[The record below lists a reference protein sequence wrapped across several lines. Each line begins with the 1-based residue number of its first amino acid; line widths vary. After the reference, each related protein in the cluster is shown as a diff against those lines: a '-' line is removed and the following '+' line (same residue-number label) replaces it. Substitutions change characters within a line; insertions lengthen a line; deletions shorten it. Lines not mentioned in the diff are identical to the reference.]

1 MDKCLWDPV
10 QVITWLGIVWD
21 GVQGVVSIT
30 EPRLKKCL
38 VHIDKVLSDPNVS
51 ARDLA
56 SPVGKIISTSAVL
69 RNLSSIM
76 TKHCQMS
83 VAAAQDWDTPSP
95 LDRYCIVQLEFCK
108 DSLRRL
114 NSRDL
119 FSCNPPFISVY
130 SDASYVACG
139 GHILGIDV
147 CAHRMFK
154 NAERT
159 QSFFPLWPFDHINL
173 GYPAVFRATDFYR
186 TIVPV
191 IFCRVA
197 VLFTLFLRRVLLLL
211 AGWQCHLPS

>member
-1 MDKCLWDPV
+1 M
-10 QVITWLGIVWD
+10 GIVWD

-30 EPRLKKCL
+30 EPQLKKCL
-38 VHIDKVLSDPNVS
+38 VHIDKVLSDPNVW

-56 SPVGKIISTSAVL
+56 SPVGKIISMSAVL
-69 RNLSSIM
+69 GNLSSIM

-95 LDRYCIVQLEFCK
+95 LDRYCIVELEFWK

-130 SDASYVACG
+130 SDASDVACG
-139 GHILGIDV
+139 GHILGIGV
-147 CAHRMFK
+147 CAHRMFT

-159 QSFFPLWPFDHINL
+159 QSFFPLWPFNHINV
-173 GYPAVFRATDFYR
+173 GYPAVLGQRPFTGQLFQLFFAGWQCYLPCFEESSIT
-186 TIVPV
+186 P
-191 IFCRVA
+191 CRVA
-197 VLFTLFLRRVLLLL
+197 VSSTQLKER
-211 AGWQCHLPS
+211 